1 MKKCLVPSL
10 LSANFFNLESDISVL
25 KKCKIKYIHI
35 DVMDA
40 QFVPNLSM
48 GMPII
53 KSINDYVGADFTF
66 DTHLM
71 ICKPERY
78 IEDFKKVGADILTVH
93 YEATADIIK
102 TLNVIKEYGMLA
114 GVSIIPETDVR
125 VLHEVLPIADLVLVM
140 SVHPG
145 FGGQKFIENSLEK
158 VKYLDE
164 LRKKNSYKYII
175 EIDGGVDK
183 NNIKRILEEGVDFA
197 VAGSAVFK
205 DDIETNINDFNKIIE
220 AYNE

>member
-1 MKKCLVPSL
+1 MKKYLVPSR
-10 LSANFFNLESDISVL
+10 LSANFFNLEADINVL
-25 KKCKIKYIHI
+25 KKCNIKYIHI

-53 KSINDYVGADFTF
+53 KSINDHVGADFTF

-71 ICKPERY
+71 IDKPERY
-78 IEDFKKVGADILTVH
+78 ISDFKKVGADILTVH
-93 YEATADIIK
+93 YEATSDIVK
-102 TLNVIKEYGMLA
+102 TLQSIKEQGMLA
-114 GVSIIPETDVR
+114 GVSIVPETDVR
-125 VLHEVLPIADLVLVM
+125 VLYEVLPIADLVLVM

-145 FGGQKFIENSLEK
+145 FGGQKFIESSLEK
-158 VKYLDE
+158 VKYLED

-175 EIDGGVDK
+175 EIDGGIDK
-183 NNIKRILEEGVDFA
+183 TNIKRVLDEGVDFA
-197 VAGSAVFK
+197 VAGSAVFR
-205 DDIETNINDFNKIIE
+205 DDIETNIKDFNKIIE